1 MRVAGFG
8 PLPLVLAAL
17 SCGSPSA
24 PSNTGLTGTVYRG
37 PVTPVCTVSQP
48 CDAAFAASFT
58 VQRGST
64 RVATFQ
70 SDQQGHYEV
79 RLSPGNYIIVPDDN
93 APIMSPKSQTRD
105 VTVGQSGLTALDLHF
120 DTGIR

>member
-1 MRVAGFG
+1 MRVAAVCGF
-8 PLPLVLAAL
+8 LLATL
-17 SCGSPSA
+17 SCGSPAA
-24 PSNTGLTGTVYRG
+24 PSDTGLTGTVYRG

-48 CDAAFAASFT
+48 CDSAFAASFT
-58 VQRGST
+58 VLRGST

-79 RLSPGNYIIVPDDN
+79 RLPPGNYTIVPDAD
-93 APIMSPKSQTRD
+93 APIMSPKSQTRG
-105 VTVGQSGLTALDLHF
+105 VTVGQSGITTLDLHF